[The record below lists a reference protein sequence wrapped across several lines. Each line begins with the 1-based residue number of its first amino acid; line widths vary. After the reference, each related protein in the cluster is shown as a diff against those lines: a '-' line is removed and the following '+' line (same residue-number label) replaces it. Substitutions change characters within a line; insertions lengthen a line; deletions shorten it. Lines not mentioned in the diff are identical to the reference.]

1 MELQLQIVGG
11 ILMVLALV
19 HVIFPRY
26 FNWKEE
32 LVGLQLVNRQ
42 IMEVHTF
49 FIALAVGLIGLL
61 CLSSAHELVT
71 STLGRRVAGGLA
83 VFWGLRWYFQ
93 FFVYSSKLW
102 KGKPFET
109 TVHVAFSLLWTYLT
123 VLFVLVAMG

>member
-109 TVHVAFSLLWTYLT
+109 TVHIAFSLLWTYLT

>member
-1 MELQLQIVGG
+1 
-11 ILMVLALV
+11 
-19 HVIFPRY
+19 
-26 FNWKEE
+26 
-32 LVGLQLVNRQ
+32 LQLVNRQ

-109 TVHVAFSLLWTYLT
+109 TVHIAFSLLWTYLT